1 MKGSLPRTASLIS
14 LCVLLALASCRGGR
28 ALTGTEARRE
38 SREESSRAKDSVT
51 LYVRDSVHVREKGDT
66 VRVERWSIRYR
77 DRWRERTDTV
87 VIRDSVFRERPVA
100 TGKPLTGW
108 QHFQLWCGRLAL
120 LLLACIVLAKLIKR
134 RLNTLARW

>member
-1 MKGSLPRTASLIS
+1 MRGSLPRTASLIS

-38 SREESSRAKDSVT
+38 SREEASRAKDSVT

-66 VRVERWSIRYR
+66 
-77 DRWRERTDTV
+77 RWRERTDTV

-120 LLLACIVLAKLIKR
+120 LLLACIVLAKLVKR